1 MAESSLSI
9 GLPELIQEVGF
20 FLSYGRTVATD
31 GDAAKLAEVMSII
44 QSGVRRV
51 YYPLPAGQA
60 AVGHEWSWL
69 RPTATLTLQQAVSGA
84 LTRGSFTAGDSI
96 TQTTTLA
103 RATYVSDDGS
113 EMTLYGVSGIADG
126 TSTWYPSDDDDDT
139 TNAWTPTEIADT
151 SKYDLPDDF
160 GRLVGGLNFS
170 PNAYRRAIEV
180 VPIAQIL
187 EMRAINAVTSYP
199 LYAAVRYKESD
210 GSSGQ
215 RQEILFFPQPDQAF
229 VLHYEYEAYS
239 GALSDSYP
247 YPLGG
252 MQLAEL
258 YIESCLAVAESRLN
272 DEIGNHTA
280 QYQALLADAIVRDGR
295 RDARSY
301 GQMGH
306 VEEFSDRYRRGRY
319 GAAYTYYPITINGVV
334 H

>member
-9 GLPELIQEVGF
+9 GLPELRQAVGF
-20 FLSYGRTVATD
+20 FLDYGRSGWDTAQENEID
-31 GDAAKLAEVMSII
+31 DII
-44 QSGVRRV
+44 QSGIRRV
-51 YYPLPAGQA
+51 YYPLPAGEA
-60 AVGHEWSWL
+60 TVGHEWSWL
-69 RPTATLTLQQAVSGA
+69 RPTTSLTLQQAIDGS

-113 EMTLYGVSGIADG
+113 EMTLYGVSGVADG

-151 SKYDLPDDF
+151 SKYDLPDDL
-160 GRLVGGLNFS
+160 GRVVGSFNFS
-170 PNAYRRAIEV
+170 ENKYRTSITVTTIETL
-180 VPIAQIL
+180 L
-187 EMRAINAVTSYP
+187 EMRAINAYTSYP
-199 LYAAVRYKESD
+199 RYAATRYKPSD

-215 RQEILFFPQPDQAF
+215 RQEVLFFPQPDQAF
-229 VLHYEYEAYS
+229 VLLYEYEAYN

-280 QYQALLADAIVRDGR
+280 QYHALLTDAIARDR
-295 RDARSY
+295 KRDARSF

-306 VEEFSDRYRRGRY
+306 VEEYYDRSRRY
-319 GAAYTYYPITINGVV
+319 GAAYSNYPIVIDGVTY
-334 H
+334 

>member
-1 MAESSLSI
+1 MAESGLSI

-20 FLSYGRTVATD
+20 FLDYGRGVDPTH
-31 GDAAKLAEVMSII
+31 DAGQLSEIMSII

-51 YYPLPAGQA
+51 YYPLPAGQGT
-60 AVGHEWSWL
+60 VGHEWSFL
-69 RPTATLTLQQAVSGA
+69 RPTTTITLQQAVSGA

-103 RATYVSDDGS
+103 RATYVSDDGA
-113 EMTLYGVSGIADG
+113 EMVLYGVSGIADG

-151 SKYDLPDDF
+151 SKYDLPDDH
-160 GRLVGGLNFS
+160 GRLVGGLHFAANL
-170 PNAYRRAIEV
+170 YRRSIEV

-187 EMRAINAVTSYP
+187 EMRAVNAYTSYP
-199 LYAAVRYKESD
+199 RYAAVRYKSSD
-210 GSSGQ
+210 GSGGQ

-229 VLHYEYEAYS
+229 VLSYEYEAYN
-239 GALSDSYP
+239 GPLSDSYP

-272 DEIGNHTA
+272 EEVGLHTA
-280 QYQALLADAIVRDGR
+280 QYQALLVDAIVRDGK
-295 RDARSY
+295 RDAQSY

-306 VEEFSDRYRRGRY
+306 VEDTHDRRNRY
-319 GAAYTYYPITINGVV
+319 GAAYSKYPIVINGVNY
-334 H
+334 

>member
-20 FLSYGRTVATD
+20 FLDYGRTGHSVAQ
-31 GDAAKLAEVMSII
+31 LAEIMSII

-60 AVGHEWSWL
+60 TVGHEWSWL
-69 RPTATLTLQQAVSGA
+69 RPTTTLTLQQAVSGA

-103 RATYVSDDGS
+103 RAIYVSDDGS
-113 EMTLYGVSGIADG
+113 EMILYGVSGVADG

-139 TNAWTPTEIADT
+139 SNAWTPTEIADT

-160 GRLVGGLNFS
+160 GRLVGSIHFS
-170 PNAYRRAIEV
+170 PNLYRRSIEI

-187 EMRAINAVTSYP
+187 EMRAVNAYTSYP
-199 LYAAVRYKESD
+199 RFAAVRYKTSD
-210 GSSGQ
+210 GSGGQ
-215 RQEILFFPQPDQAF
+215 RQEVLFFPQPDQAF

-239 GALSDSYP
+239 SALSDSYP

-258 YIESCLAVAESRLN
+258 YTESCLAVAESRLN
-272 DEIGNHTA
+272 DEIGLHTA
-280 QYQALLADAIVRDGR
+280 QYQALLADAIARDGKH
-295 RDARSY
+295 DARSY

-306 VEEFSDRYRRGRY
+306 VEDVYDRRLRH
-319 GAAYTYYPITINGVV
+319 GAAYSNYPIFINGVPY
-334 H
+334 